1 VESIDENVINNSLL
15 LALSP
20 VVLLGGIVVT
30 SIAGVISAYVYS
42 NTHDIKKS
50 IILYLPIAAVIAI
63 VLTVL
68 GSPVII
74 SLGIIGFGL
83 VVLIY
88 ASNHFFYK

>member
-1 VESIDENVINNSLL
+1 MADSFLEDNLL
-15 LALSP
+15 LAINP
-20 VVLLGGIVVT
+20 IVLVSGILIT
-30 SIAGVISAYVYS
+30 SIAAFISAYVFS
-42 NTHDIKKS
+42 DTHDIKKS
-50 IILYLPIAAVIAI
+50 IILYIPISIIIAI
-63 VLTVL
+63 VITIL